1 MFLGKLR
8 QPHGDLSIKQQH
20 QHIIYR
26 LNHKNN
32 GLWLISSIVFDD
44 ELCNFVYLESRI
56 GPELRSTS
64 ERRSAE
70 QHLQGGSAPAYAT
83 HIFFWWGY
91 LYTYIHMLHI
101 ITYIYIMIIK
111 TKYIVYSGI
120 YIIMH
125 IQASFLPLSKLDAHL
140 SMHLGMLE
148 VADNEV
154 YHLWME
160 GGW

>member
-1 MFLGKLR
+1 MPPTYFS
-8 QPHGDLSIKQQH
+8 DED
-20 QHIIYR
+20 IY
-26 LNHKNN
+26 
-32 GLWLISSIVFDD
+32 I
-44 ELCNFVYLESRI
+44 
-56 GPELRSTS
+56 
-64 ERRSAE
+64 
-70 QHLQGGSAPAYAT
+70 
-83 HIFFWWGY
+83 
-91 LYTYIHMLHI
+91 YIHMLHI
-101 ITYIYIMIIK
+101 ITYIYNDFFQK
-111 TKYIVYSGI
+111 KYILYNGI